1 MNNKKIINKK
11 SEKIFEDRKVKVSHK
26 FIIALSI
33 VSILGFIGIVSETL
47 FAKNI
52 STYIESLWMIIIG
65 LGLVIEANI
74 KRLRNLSKEGIT
86 SNNLAHLTTIVI
98 GFISIIAGILSSPYI
113 NFQNPSFL
121 AIKGIVSI
129 IAILVIIIQTWI
141 ID

>member
-52 STYIESLWMIIIG
+52 STYIESLWMIII
-65 LGLVIEANI
+65 
-74 KRLRNLSKEGIT
+74 
-86 SNNLAHLTTIVI
+86 
-98 GFISIIAGILSSPYI
+98 AGILSSPYI

>member
-74 KRLRNLSKEGIT
+74 KRLRNLIKE
-86 SNNLAHLTTIVI
+86 
-98 GFISIIAGILSSPYI
+98 GILSSPYI